1 MQNITTR
8 ISGIFGILL
17 GTVFIISSS
26 LKAISAASFAI
37 QIGKYGVPFPEFFS
51 PLIIVVEA
59 LIGIVLIFG
68 IRQRLAGAI
77 SSLLLIVFT
86 VVYTYGLLFCDIS
99 DCGCFGGIHFL
110 NSSPLWLFI
119 RNAILLTMAV
129 YICFHPVTVVHTHKN
144 IMLTLIAMIIGGCVI
159 AFFSGYSSRNLY
171 YDKTNEG
178 SKPIAV
184 SESPLNDLIVTH
196 PDSTYLVFAFS
207 YSCPHCLNS
216 IANINEYEKLKV
228 VDKVI
233 GITRKKINHDDF
245 NQWFNPKF
253 TIIEIATEKKM
264 IAKELPTSYY
274 IRNDS
279 IIQIYQGEMPC
290 AFLFDKVI
298 EGI

>member
-1 MQNITTR
+1 
-8 ISGIFGILL
+8 
-17 GTVFIISSS
+17 
-26 LKAISAASFAI
+26 
-37 QIGKYGVPFPEFFS
+37 
-51 PLIIVVEA
+51 
-59 LIGIVLIFG
+59 
-68 IRQRLAGAI
+68 
-77 SSLLLIVFT
+77 
-86 VVYTYGLLFCDIS
+86 
-99 DCGCFGGIHFL
+99 
-110 NSSPLWLFI
+110 
-119 RNAILLTMAV
+119 
-129 YICFHPVTVVHTHKN
+129 
-144 IMLTLIAMIIGGCVI
+144 MLTLIAMIIGGCVI